1 MARVVEEL
9 GKQTQAT
16 QEIEVK
22 LGQHLIRAYE
32 LPTQVARTDTT
43 SFSVNHQQGDSPEE
57 NLLRYGYSKDFRPDL
72 LQYRQ
77 LLATLDPMGMP
88 LVSTT
93 LEGNGADDPLY
104 FPTWQK
110 IAQVI
115 NTFANLRG

>member
-43 SFSVNHQQGDSPEE
+43 SFSVNHQQGDSPQES
-57 NLLRYGYSKDFRPDL
+57 LLRSL
-72 LQYRQ
+72 LGSLFPKPRSIYYPWST
-77 LLATLDPMGMP
+77 ATHLDCK
-88 LVSTT
+88 
-93 LEGNGADDPLY
+93 NGS
-104 FPTWQK
+104 
-110 IAQVI
+110 
-115 NTFANLRG
+115 G